1 MILFQKVDIKTL
13 KLESLYKADHSLGR
27 NKQIFFLNFP
37 SGPIG
42 IGMVKDCFDN
52 KVVKKISKFAAYIF
66 AFRSSKFIGLLDVLS
81 HTLYCKK
88 KSNLEYVF
96 YTLGKSGE
104 EEIRNLAR
112 GDYFGEQA
120 LLKTDFRTANVVA
133 SSTTVEC
140 LVLDRE

>member
-1 MILFQKVDIKTL
+1 MVSVELKVRIHKSAFDI
-13 KLESLYKADHSLGR
+13 
-27 NKQIFFLNFP
+27 
-37 SGPIG
+37 
-42 IGMVKDCFDN
+42 
-52 KVVKKISKFAAYIF
+52 
-66 AFRSSKFIGLLDVLS
+66 
-81 HTLYCKK
+81 
-88 KSNLEYVF
+88 
-96 YTLGKSGE
+96 LGKSGE

>member
-1 MILFQKVDIKTL
+1 MLFDI
-13 KLESLYKADHSLGR
+13 
-27 NKQIFFLNFP
+27 
-37 SGPIG
+37 
-42 IGMVKDCFDN
+42 
-52 KVVKKISKFAAYIF
+52 
-66 AFRSSKFIGLLDVLS
+66 
-81 HTLYCKK
+81 
-88 KSNLEYVF
+88 
-96 YTLGKSGE
+96 LGKSGE

>member
-1 MILFQKVDIKTL
+1 MNGRRVSTIVYFSLVAFNKQSKSFQSFRNVFFWGELQQTENQPTALHKPIKT
-13 KLESLYKADHSLGR
+13 
-27 NKQIFFLNFP
+27 
-37 SGPIG
+37 
-42 IGMVKDCFDN
+42 
-52 KVVKKISKFAAYIF
+52 
-66 AFRSSKFIGLLDVLS
+66 
-81 HTLYCKK
+81 
-88 KSNLEYVF
+88 
-96 YTLGKSGE
+96 SGE